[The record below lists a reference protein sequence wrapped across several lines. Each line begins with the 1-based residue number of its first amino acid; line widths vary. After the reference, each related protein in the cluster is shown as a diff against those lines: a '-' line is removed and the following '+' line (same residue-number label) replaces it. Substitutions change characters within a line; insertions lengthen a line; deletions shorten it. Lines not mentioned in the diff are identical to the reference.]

1 MTHSRHGPGSVLRLR
16 GRLPGGE
23 LGRPPVQRLPP
34 QVPLPPLGAGSRRS
48 RRGGVQDNDEHLQ
61 LLCAHSNRVSSDPLH
76 APGKLSPAKGERL
89 HLGTRSGSYKRLR
102 GKGALKK
109 VDNGDSACV
118 QLYSAAG
125 EGFGMPDVHFHIWI
139 YQRDSD
145 GVIRS
150 MERRAEQFDT
160 RRKANYALEMFRRQ
174 RSLAG
179 QVLQCVDGTFCKP
192 PPDWV
197 VRGYTI
203 AGPREVTA
211 EYFIDDTPSIR
222 PSRKLAQGMKKLEQ
236 YARNH
241 PDDVLR
247 RPSDDSTPQ

>member
-1 MTHSRHGPGSVLRLR
+1 MVLDPFCGCVAACLAGNSA
-16 GRLPGGE
+16 GR
-23 LGRPPVQRLPP
+23 RCN
-34 QVPLPPLGAGSRRS
+34 GSRRKFPFHPLELDHVVPAVAVFRTTTS
-48 RRGGVQDNDEHLQ
+48 ICNCCALTATGSAATHSTRR
-61 LLCAHSNRVSSDPLH
+61 ASYP
-76 APGKLSPAKGERL
+76 PKGERL

-109 VDNGDSACV
+109 VDNGDSVCV

-197 VRGYTI
+197 VTQFEMGYQRI
-203 AGPREVTA
+203 G
-211 EYFIDDTPSIR
+211 
-222 PSRKLAQGMKKLEQ
+222 
-236 YARNH
+236 
-241 PDDVLR
+241 
-247 RPSDDSTPQ
+247 